1 MLPTVYKSPIYT
13 SILHDFLWL
22 WFQINLPTLIYLQF
36 IGRIKLE
43 NASYVVLFPSIISIK
58 LIISSAIIKFHRL
71 QIKIKSDKIQFVKWI
86 QQAENQMS

>member
-1 MLPTVYKSPIYT
+1 MKQYIVLSEIILVVFFMIMDSDYQPTY
-13 SILHDFLWL
+13 L
-22 WFQINLPTLIYLQF
+22 NLAAIHRKNQT
-36 IGRIKLE
+36 R

-71 QIKIKSDKIQFVKWI
+71 QIKIKSDKIQFVEWI